1 MKNNNILVAEDEKII
16 ALDIAATLRALG
28 YKCIGTAKTKDEVIN
43 LASSLQPDLIL
54 MDIMLAEN
62 SSGIEA
68 AEIIKKDYNIPVVYL
83 TALADNETLKKAKVT
98 DPFGYVLKP
107 YDSKTLNTAIEMAFY
122 KHTVS
127 IQLKERTQELEEEKI
142 KTDNLLRI
150 IYPEPVIKELKETG
164 LVEPREFKNVT
175 LLFTDFQD
183 FTSISSKMHPNQ
195 LVDELNDIF
204 KNFDAIINKYSLEK
218 LKTVGDS
225 YIVAGG
231 LPIPDKDH
239 AYKIVAAAIEM
250 QDYLTGRNGN
260 SDYKWIMR
268 AGIHSGSVV
277 SGVVGKTKFVYDIWG
292 NDVNI
297 AGFMERCCLAGR
309 VNISESTYQLVKDD
323 FNCEYY
329 KEDILPD
336 EGKIKMYFTQ
346 FCKRQFEYNSNPN
359 SIYFENPSTS
369 FDNVS

>member
-1 MKNNNILVAEDEKII
+1 MKNKNILIAEDEKII

-28 YKCIGTAKTKDEVIN
+28 YNCIGTAKTKDEVIS
-43 LASSLQPDLIL
+43 LAGEKQPDLIL
-54 MDIMLAEN
+54 MDIMLADN

-68 AEIIKKDYNIPVVYL
+68 AETIKRDYDIPVVYL

-122 KHTVS
+122 KHEVS
-127 IQLKERTQELEEEKI
+127 IKLKERTQELEEEKV
-142 KTDNLLRI
+142 KTDHLLRI
-150 IYPEPVIKELKETG
+150 IYPEPVIRELKETG
-164 LVEPREFKNVT
+164 LVEPREYKNVT

-204 KNFDAIINKYSLEK
+204 KNFDAIINRYSLEK

-231 LPIPDKDH
+231 LPVPDKDH
-239 AYKIVAAAIEM
+239 AIKIVAAAIEM
-250 QDYLTGRNGN
+250 QDYLTQRNNN
-260 SDYKWIMR
+260 SNFKWIMR

-297 AGFMERCCLAGR
+297 AGFMERCSIAGK
-309 VNISESTYQLVKDD
+309 VNISEATYALVKDY
-323 FNCEYY
+323 FKCEYF
-329 KEDILPD
+329 KEDILPA
-336 EGKIKMYFTQ
+336 EGKIKMYFAM
-346 FCKRQFEYNSNPN
+346 FLPEQFEYTDNTNV
-359 SIYFENPSTS
+359 IYFENPSSS
-369 FDNVS
+369 FDNAS